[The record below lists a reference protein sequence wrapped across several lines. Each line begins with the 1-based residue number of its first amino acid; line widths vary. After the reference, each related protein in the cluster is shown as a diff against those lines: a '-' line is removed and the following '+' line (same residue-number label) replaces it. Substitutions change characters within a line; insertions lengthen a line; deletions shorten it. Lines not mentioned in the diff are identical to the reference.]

1 MESLSSFA
9 ILCQGAVL
17 AQLGCRPM
25 RCRPMNN
32 VSCSLAI
39 ALARRLR
46 LGRGAQDLGARDL
59 GARDLGAR
67 DLQAKDLEARL
78 RSETLKRDFFD
89 TSQTKVRRACT
100 RPQ

>member
-1 MESLSSFA
+1 
-9 ILCQGAVL
+9 
-17 AQLGCRPM
+17 
-25 RCRPMNN
+25 MNN

-46 LGRGAQDLGARDL
+46 LGRGAQDL